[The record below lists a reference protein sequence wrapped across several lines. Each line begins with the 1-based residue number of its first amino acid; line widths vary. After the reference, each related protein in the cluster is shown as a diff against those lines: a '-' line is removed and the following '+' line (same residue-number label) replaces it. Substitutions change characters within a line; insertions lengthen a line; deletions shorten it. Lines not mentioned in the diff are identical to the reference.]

1 MFPNRK
7 KPEETT
13 RVQQLQSQLEFCQN
27 EIDSF
32 DRYVNQEVTTRPAEN
47 SAEFIRIQLRLRH
60 AQYVLERIL
69 ETHVRLSGL
78 AGSAGG
84 GGGGSS
90 SGGSSSGGSDE
101 QRQQEEALKT
111 SEALKKTREQLMK
124 VGRVAGSLLQPFAPD
139 EV

>member
-1 MFPNRK
+1 MFPSRK
-7 KPEETT
+7 KSEDKVDEITAT
-13 RVQQLQSQLEFCQN
+13 RMQQLQSQLEFCQK

-32 DRYVNQEVTTRPAEN
+32 DRYVNQEVTTRPEEN

-78 AGSAGG
+78 AGSSGS

-90 SGGSSSGGSDE
+90 GSDE

-111 SEALKKTREQLMK
+111 SEALKATREQLMRA
-124 VGRVAGSLLQPFAPD
+124 GRVAGNLLQPFAPD

>member
-7 KPEETT
+7 KPEETITFT

-32 DRYVNQEVTTRPAEN
+32 DRYVNQEVTTRPPEN

-78 AGSAGG
+78 T
-84 GGGGSS
+84 GSS
-90 SGGSSSGGSDE
+90 SSDE

-111 SEALKKTREQLMK
+111 SEALKATREQLMRA
-124 VGRVAGSLLQPFAPD
+124 GRVAGSLLQPFAPD